1 MTKFQTLSAALKAT
15 MAFLLR
21 RPGHAVGGAI
31 GALAVVAAFAFAA
44 QGLPGR
50 GDGPD
55 PAPLI
60 QVGNPSSPGPG
71 RPGPTSAG
79 VESDQ
84 EDSGSPAD
92 LDRDGT
98 SDANHEQGGQV
109 SDTDDAG
116 GDSD

>member
-21 RPGHAVGGAI
+21 RPGHAVWGAI

-50 GDGPD
+50 GDGPG
-55 PAPLI
+55 PGPLI